1 MVCLYMLCDE
11 DGIIRQGQ
19 IKPKEWAPSTLD
31 KELQATKSTESE
43 RIGHGVASQQQN
55 SN

>member
-1 MVCLYMLCDE
+1 MGPSDKSNKAKRV
-11 DGIIRQGQ
+11 
-19 IKPKEWAPSTLD
+19 APSTLD

-43 RIGHGVASQQQN
+43 RIGHGVSSQQQN